1 MFQKSWRLALLI
13 WDVYVTSAV
22 YVLWMSG
29 YGVSGA
35 GSCFPWKQNVDYLK
49 TMLCRRAPWQGNG
62 SNSSHQKKSSVIACV
77 PRLEAHNQLEEI
89 GLDHNRIKLDKQ
101 TPFFS
106 FPWFFDTGWVAWR
119 SHGFSTARRNHG
131 VSTFS
136 VTSTRDSRWT
146 TLIRKDGSILAVA
159 PSCLSRVLNSVFQG
173 QLTEVLISPERCRSW
188 NLNSP
193 EDTDGQTH

>member
-22 YVLWMSG
+22 HVLWMSG

-35 GSCFPWKQNVDYLK
+35 GSCFPWKQSVDYLR
-49 TMLCRRAPWQGNG
+49 TMLHHRAPWQGNG

-101 TPFFS
+101 TPFF
-106 FPWFFDTGWVAWR
+106 FPVVFRHWLGGLKESWVFNCQKESWGFNFFCHFYTWLKVNHTDKERWV
-119 SHGFSTARRNHG
+119 HLGCG
-131 VSTFS
+131 S
-136 VTSTRDSRWT
+136 V
-146 TLIRKDGSILAVA
+146 L
-159 PSCLSRVLNSVFQG
+159 P
-173 QLTEVLISPERCRSW
+173 
-188 NLNSP
+188 
-193 EDTDGQTH
+193 